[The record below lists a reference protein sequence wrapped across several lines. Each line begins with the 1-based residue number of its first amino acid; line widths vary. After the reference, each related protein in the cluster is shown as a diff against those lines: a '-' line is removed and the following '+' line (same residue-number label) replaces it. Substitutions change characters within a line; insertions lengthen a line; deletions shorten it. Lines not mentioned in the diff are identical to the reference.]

1 MKKLILNP
9 VIVAI
14 ALLAYFSFGV
24 ALPVMASPVQS
35 KIDRE
40 AYQNY
45 IESILVKADVSDKKI
60 QAFRDNFNG
69 LSNKDIMALASMIDA
84 YKASGDSTG
93 ETLMEALGVAVL
105 AVLILLSIS
114 ASAVGTSS

>member
-9 VIVAI
+9 VIVAMT
-14 ALLAYFSFGV
+14 LFAYLSIGV

-45 IESILVKADVSDKKI
+45 IEGILVKADVSYKEI
-60 QAFRDNFNG
+60 QAFRENFNG
-69 LSNKDIMALASMIDA
+69 LSNKDIMALASTIDA
-84 YKASGDSTG
+84 YKASGSTG
-93 ETLMEALGVAVL
+93 ESIMEALGIAVL

>member
-9 VIVAI
+9 VTVAI
-14 ALLAYFSFGV
+14 TMLAYFSFVV
-24 ALPVMASPVQS
+24 ALPVMAAPVQS

-45 IESILVKADVSDKKI
+45 LEGILIQADVSDKEM

-69 LSNKDIMALASMIDA
+69 LSNKDIMALVSMIDT
-84 YKASGDSTG
+84 YKASGTG
-93 ETLMEALGVAVL
+93 ETFMDALGVAVL

-114 ASAVGTSS
+114 VSAVGMSK